1 VSAVEAV
8 KETACKAIDQASAEL
23 FELSSRMHAEVELS
37 FAEVKARAWQCAT
50 LRKAGFE
57 VEDGLGSL
65 KTAFRATASAGR
77 PGPSPSPCI
86 AFLCEYDGL
95 PVYGQSCGHN
105 VVAAAGVGAAIGL
118 SRVIEQIGGTVVA
131 LGTPGEE
138 GGGGKNIL
146 LREGFFHGIDAMMLI
161 YPGMDNIAHSR
172 TVGAARVSVEY
183 HGKAAHAAARP
194 ELGIN
199 ALDALLQAFT
209 GINALRQHL
218 PSDVRVH
225 YIVTK
230 GGVVPQVVPD
240 HASAV
245 ITVRANNPQTL
256 QRAIA
261 RVDACLV
268 AAAQST
274 GARLERSWPETP
286 GRELLSNLAMATSF
300 DRNLRA
306 LGRETR
312 PRDELSGAWSGDT
325 GNVSWVVPAIQPQ
338 IAMTARD
345 VPPHSHE
352 FHAASVG
359 PAAEA
364 CILDSAKAMAMTAID
379 LIVAPT
385 LLEQVR
391 TEFSAS
397 GGKGRQRA

>member
-1 VSAVEAV
+1 MTASQSIKDA
-8 KETACKAIDQASAEL
+8 ACKAIDESSAAL
-23 FELSSRMHAEVELS
+23 FEISNRMHAEVELS
-37 FAEVKARAWQCAT
+37 FEEVKAQGWQCAT
-50 LRKAGFE
+50 LRDAGFD
-57 VEDGLGSL
+57 VESGLGSL
-65 KTAFRATASAGR
+65 KTAFRATVKASK
-77 PGPSPSPCI
+77 PGPCI

-118 SRVIEQIGGTVVA
+118 SRVIEQVGGTAMA

-146 LREGFFHGIDAMMLI
+146 LREGFFQGIDAMMLI

-183 HGKAAHAAARP
+183 FGKAAHAAARP
-194 ELGIN
+194 ELGVN
-199 ALDALLQAFT
+199 ALDALLLAIN

-225 YIVTK
+225 YIITK
-230 GGVVPQVVPD
+230 GGTLPQVVPD
-240 HASAV
+240 HTSGV
-245 ITVRANNPQTL
+245 VTVRANDPATL
-256 QRAIA
+256 ERAIA

-274 GARLERSWPETP
+274 GARLERTWPKTP
-286 GRELLSNLAMATSF
+286 GRELLSNLAMAASF

-306 LGRETR
+306 LGRATR

-325 GNVSWVVPAIQPQ
+325 GNASWVVPAIQPQ
-338 IAMTARD
+338 MAMTSRD

-352 FHAASVG
+352 FHAVSVG
-359 PAAEA
+359 AAAEA

-379 LIVAPT
+379 LITEPQ
-385 LLEQVR
+385 LLGAVR
-391 TEFSAS
+391 SEFAAR
-397 GGKGRQRA
+397 KA